1 MSSLCTYALC
11 ISSTECQGLL
21 WMSTSPHS
29 LPSELLSKHVLALQ
43 GTDQQRYAAA
53 ALQKLDWYYTPQTR
67 RWYKAVKSPVIDSA
81 RKVCL
86 I

>member
-1 MSSLCTYALC
+1 MLTAS
-11 ISSTECQGLL
+11 
-21 WMSTSPHS
+21 HS
-29 LPSELLSKHVLALQ
+29 LPLGLLLKHVLALQ

-81 RKVCL
+81 RKVYL

>member
-1 MSSLCTYALC
+1 MHVCVQVAHTLNVKGFL
-11 ISSTECQGLL
+11 ECQLVLTFLL
-21 WMSTSPHS
+21 
-29 LPSELLSKHVLALQ
+29 SELFSKHVLALQ

-67 RWYKAVKSPVIDSA
+67 RWYKAVKTPVIDSA
-81 RKVCL
+81 RKVYL